1 MIILFLVL
9 LLLILIVGGAIYY
22 YYGVKKP
29 LTKKHLKKT
38 TTKYNLVNIQGGGGA
53 CVGAT
58 KISTSTNTYDGCTK
72 LCDDDIK
79 CNGID
84 WKSPGPTC
92 NTYSDVPTKTK
103 LDDDYNCY
111 VKIKSS

>member
-1 MIILFLVL
+1 MIILL
-9 LLLILIVGGAIYY
+9 LLLLLLLLVVGGVYS
-22 YYGVKKP
+22 VKKP
-29 LTKKHLKKT
+29 LPKKPLKKT
-38 TTKYNLVNIQGGGGA
+38 TTTYNLVNIQGGGGA
-53 CVGAT
+53 CIGAT
-58 KISTSTNTYDGCTK
+58 KIGTSTNSYDGCTK

-103 LDDDYNCY
+103 RDDDYNCY

>member
-1 MIILFLVL
+1 M
-9 LLLILIVGGAIYY
+9 
-22 YYGVKKP
+22 
-29 LTKKHLKKT
+29 T
-38 TTKYNLVNIQGGGGA
+38 TYNLVNIKGGGGS
-53 CVGAT
+53 CVGA
-58 KISTSTNTYDGCTK
+58 KMIGRSTNSYDGCTK

-103 LDDDYNCY
+103 RNDDYNCY
-111 VKIKSS
+111 AKIKSSF